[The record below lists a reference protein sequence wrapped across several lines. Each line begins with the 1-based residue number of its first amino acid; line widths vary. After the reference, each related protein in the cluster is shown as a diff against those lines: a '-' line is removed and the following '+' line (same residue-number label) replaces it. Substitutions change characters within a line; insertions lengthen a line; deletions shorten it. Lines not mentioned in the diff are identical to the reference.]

1 MKIFKKIA
9 ALVLVAAFVLS
20 LAGCHPKDE
29 IAISSGDYKITSAMY
44 SYYLVM
50 ADSEAKSIINNSEDY
65 DTSKKDFS
73 YYKQKID
80 GKKYEIYVKDLALEN
95 CLKHIAY
102 EKLCDEN
109 KLELDKET
117 IKEAESQAEYYWSY
131 YGYGQVFSGNGVGY
145 ETYKKIMLNS
155 ALADRYFKSLYD
167 ADGTKAVSADDIQ
180 KTLDENYAAV
190 YILSKDYSS
199 EEKPDVDALKANL
212 EKYKTRLEAGEDYT
226 AVYNDF
232 NGIKEEDIKKEDT
245 ETADKDEPA
254 PKDKNISIVGSE
266 DTGVAFSLFDK
277 VKELAVDTVSILH
290 DEEAKCLYVVVK
302 KYINADSY
310 YRDEYLNSDILYFI
324 KGEEFEKDIKVYADK
339 LDYDVSNYAIN
350 QFKVKKIYDGTEV

>member
-29 IAISSGDYKITSAMY
+29 TAIISGDYKVTSALY

-50 ADSEAKSIINNSEDY
+50 ADSEAKSIIDNSDDY
-65 DTSKKDFS
+65 DTSKKGFS

-80 GKKYEIYVKDLALEN
+80 GKKFEAFVKDLALEN

-102 EKLCDEN
+102 EKLCDDN
-109 KLELDKET
+109 KLKLDKDALAN
-117 IKEAESQAEYYWSY
+117 AESQAEYYWSY
-131 YGYGQVFSGNGVGY
+131 YGYGQIFQQNGVGY
-145 ETYKKIMLNS
+145 ETYKKIMVNS
-155 ALADRYFKSLYD
+155 ALADRYFMSLYD
-167 ADGTKAVSADDIQ
+167 VDGTKAVSADDIQ

-190 YILSKDYSS
+190 YILSKDYST
-199 EEKPDVDALKANL
+199 EEKPDVDALKADL
-212 EKYKTRLEAGEDYT
+212 EKYKTRLEAGEDFT

-232 NGIKEEDIKKEDT
+232 NGIKEEDNKKEDT
-245 ETADKDEPA
+245 KTESSDKPA
-254 PKDKNISIVGSE
+254 PKDENISIVGSK

-290 DEEAKCLYVVVK
+290 DEEAKCLYIVVK
-302 KYINADSY
+302 KDINADSY
-310 YRDEYLNSDILYFI
+310 YKDEYLKSDILYLL
-324 KGEEFEKDIKVYADK
+324 KDEEFEKDITAYAK
-339 LDYDVSNYAIN
+339 ELDYNVSNYAIN
-350 QFKVKKIYDGTEV
+350 QFKVKKIYDGTEA